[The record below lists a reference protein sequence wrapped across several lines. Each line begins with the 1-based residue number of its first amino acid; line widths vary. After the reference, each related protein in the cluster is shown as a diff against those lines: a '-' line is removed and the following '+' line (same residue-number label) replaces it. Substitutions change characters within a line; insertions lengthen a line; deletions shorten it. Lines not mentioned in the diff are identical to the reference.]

1 MTSGTSGNIGAN
13 LEILVVGAGIAGLG
27 AARALRKRGFA
38 PDVVEQE
45 RTWADPGAGIY
56 LPGNAARA
64 LRALGLQSAV
74 AERGSLIPYQRL
86 CDHRGR
92 LLADIDMAA
101 LWGDVGP
108 CLAVHRSDL
117 HQVLAFHG
125 QPVPIRMG
133 RQARR
138 LSQHDNTV
146 TVEFADGTADNYDLV
161 IGADGIH
168 STTRQLTVDARAIR
182 PVGQLAWRF
191 VTECPPDVTTWTA
204 MLGRDVTFL
213 AVPIGRGRV
222 YCYCDA
228 PTDGIPQLQGSDVT
242 SQLAEMLS
250 GFAAPVPAILEALGP
265 NGTVHLAPIEEVS
278 LDRWSDGSVLLVG
291 DAAHA
296 TSPNM
301 AEGAAM
307 ALEDGLVLAE
317 SLASEPDIAQAMA
330 RFQARRRPRTEW
342 VLAQTHRRDRTRNL
356 PPAVRNLLL
365 RRSGRNIFRANY
377 RPLLGLP

>member
-1 MTSGTSGNIGAN
+1 
-13 LEILVVGAGIAGLG
+13 
-27 AARALRKRGFA
+27 
-38 PDVVEQE
+38 
-45 RTWADPGAGIY
+45 
-56 LPGNAARA
+56 
-64 LRALGLQSAV
+64 
-74 AERGSLIPYQRL
+74 
-86 CDHRGR
+86 
-92 LLADIDMAA
+92 
-101 LWGDVGP
+101 
-108 CLAVHRSDL
+108 VHRSEL
-117 HQVLAFHG
+117 HQVLAFHD

-133 RQARR
+133 RQVRR
-138 LSQHDNTV
+138 LSQQDNTV
-146 TVEFADGTADNYDLV
+146 TVEFGDGTTDNYDVV

-168 STTRQLTVDARAIR
+168 STTRRLTVGARAIR

-191 VTECPPDVTTWTA
+191 VTECPPDVTTWTV

-213 AVPIGRGRV
+213 AMPIGRGRV

-228 PTDGIPQLQGSDVT
+228 PTDGIPQLQGSDVA
-242 SQLAEMLS
+242 SQLAGMLS
-250 GFAAPVPAILEALGP
+250 AFAAPVPAILEALGP

-278 LDRWSDGSVLLVG
+278 LDRWSYGSVLLVG

-317 SLASEPDIAQAMA
+317 SLASEPDIAEAMA

-356 PPAVRNLLL
+356 PAAVRNLVL
-365 RRSGRNIFRANY
+365 RRWGRNIFRANY